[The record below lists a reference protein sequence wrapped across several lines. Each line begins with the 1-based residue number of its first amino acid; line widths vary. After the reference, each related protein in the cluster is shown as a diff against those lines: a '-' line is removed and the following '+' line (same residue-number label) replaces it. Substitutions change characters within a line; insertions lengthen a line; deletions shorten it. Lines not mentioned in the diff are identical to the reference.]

1 MSAFK
6 DIFIKQL
13 AERVL
18 ILKTIFKRI
27 LAVILSISMILGFTA
42 AFTVSAFAMKAPV
55 LEIKKISLDGNRL
68 VASINLTT
76 GSFNAIDIS
85 FKTAGLE
92 CVSIKDGS
100 DLHSDATT
108 GCDTNPAIG
117 VPNISIFSSEGYK
130 KQGEMYV
137 VTFNILSDEYSF
149 DLDVT
154 SCTITK
160 DDGNNA
166 DVTDSVAVVGA
177 IVVSAGETFES
188 GTCGKNVTYSLNKNT
203 GVLTIS
209 GTGEMADY
217 SSNLHSPFYKNK
229 KIKEVIIE
237 DGVTSIS
244 FSAFKGCSS
253 LTSVTISEG
262 VRFIDSSAF
271 ENCSSLTS
279 ITISEGVRIIGGSAF
294 EGCKSLTSITIPKSV
309 VSIGSY
315 AFYGCSSLTSV
326 TIPGGVTNIEPFTF
340 KNCSSLTSVTI
351 LEGVTSIGFNAFYNC
366 SSLVS
371 ITIPDGVTSIDFA
384 AFYNCSSLTSITI
397 PDSVTSINTNAF
409 MYCSS
414 LTSATIPE
422 GVTSIGSDAF
432 SYVNNIIYNGSLSGS
447 PWGAKCI
454 NGYIEDGLVYKDSS
468 KKELLGC
475 SSSRTESVSIPN
487 SVEKIGDRA
496 FYNCSNLVSITIPE
510 SVKNMGFQAFWMV
523 NNIIYNHTNSQA
535 RAKCINGYI
544 EDGLVYKDSSK
555 KELLGCSSSRTGSVS
570 IPNSVE
576 KIGDYAF
583 YNCSSLT
590 SITIPDGVMSIGS
603 DAFYNCSKW
612 TSVTIP
618 KNVTS
623 ISFSAF
629 KGCSSL
635 TSITIP
641 EGVTSIYEG
650 VFSGCRSLTS
660 VAILEGVTSIG
671 PSAFKDCESLI
682 SIAIPDSVTS
692 ISKSAFF
699 GCSSL
704 TSVTIP
710 KGITSINESVFSGCR
725 SLTSVTIPEGVT
737 SIGSNAFMHCS
748 SLTNVTIPEEVTSIG
763 SYAFYGCRDMT
774 SVTISKSVITISED
788 AFNICDDLKDVY
800 YRGSKEEWEK
810 ISIGSNNNYL
820 SNANIIYNY
829 QPDTPTDNLTF
840 GFSADGTLKI
850 SGSGEMGA
858 YEDQS
863 GFGWYGLRNEIKTVI
878 FDEGVTSIAAA
889 AFKGYENLSEVILCG
904 TITDIGASA
913 FENCGNLKF
922 VTFKSSP
929 AVGDN
934 AFKNHNGKLLIIGE
948 NNNGKRFANN
958 QNIKYLPVSYNSKKE
973 ALVFSKEITVYKDL
987 GYYFITDF
995 VRLHSQ
1001 AKYLYFERLVF
1012 DGVLNEGDID
1022 LSCVD
1027 DESNYLSFDGLYVS
1041 LVAVTEN
1048 GKEQISFEQMLN
1060 LMKEGKYDAFKFVIA
1075 GHEETPL
1082 DRINERFE
1090 NFFQDALK
1098 TVTRVINFFKR
1109 VFR

>member
-1 MSAFK
+1 
-6 DIFIKQL
+6 
-13 AERVL
+13 
-18 ILKTIFKRI
+18 
-27 LAVILSISMILGFTA
+27 MILGFTA

-117 VPNISIFSSEGYK
+117 VSNISIFSSEGYK

-188 GTCGKNVTYSLNKNT
+188 GTCGENVTYSLNKNT

-209 GTGEMADY
+209 GTGKMADY

-271 ENCSSLTS
+271 E
-279 ITISEGVRIIGGSAF
+279 
-294 EGCKSLTSITIPKSV
+294 GCKSLTSITIPKGV
-309 VSIGSY
+309 VSIGSS
-315 AFYGCSSLTSV
+315 AFENCSGLTSV
-326 TIPGGVTNIEPFTF
+326 
-340 KNCSSLTSVTI
+340 
-351 LEGVTSIGFNAFYNC
+351 
-366 SSLVS
+366 
-371 ITIPDGVTSIDFA
+371 
-384 AFYNCSSLTSITI
+384 TI
-397 PDSVTSINTNAF
+397 PDSVTSIDYQAFYYCSSLTSATIPKNVTSIGINAF

-414 LTSATIPE
+414 LTSVTVPE

-432 SYVNNIIYNGSLSGS
+432 LYVNNIIYNGSLSGS

-590 SITIPDGVMSIGS
+590 SITIPDGVTSIGNR
-603 DAFYNCSKW
+603 AFYNCSKW

-618 KNVTS
+618 KNVIS

-671 PSAFKDCESLI
+671 TSAFKDCESLI

-725 SLTSVTIPEGVT
+725 SLTS
-737 SIGSNAFMHCS
+737 
-748 SLTNVTIPEEVTSIG
+748 VTIPEEVTSIG

>member
-1 MSAFK
+1 
-6 DIFIKQL
+6 
-13 AERVL
+13 
-18 ILKTIFKRI
+18 
-27 LAVILSISMILGFTA
+27 MILGFTA

-188 GTCGKNVTYSLNKNT
+188 GTCGENVTYSLNKNT

-209 GTGEMADY
+209 GTGKMADY
-217 SSNLHSPFYKNK
+217 SSNRHSPFYKNK

-237 DGVTSIS
+237 DGVTSIGS
-244 FSAFKGCSS
+244 CAFEECIS
-253 LTSVTISEG
+253 LTSITIPEG
-262 VRFIDSSAF
+262 VTRIGSCAF
-271 ENCSSLTS
+271 YGCSSLTS
-279 ITISEGVRIIGGSAF
+279 ITISEGVRIIDSHAF
-294 EGCKSLTSITIPKSV
+294 YGCKSLTSITIPEGVASIGIYVFYGCSSLTSIAIPKGV
-309 VSIGSY
+309 TSIGSF
-315 AFYGCSSLTSV
+315 AFYGCSSLTSI
-326 TIPGGVTNIEPFTF
+326 TIP
-340 KNCSSLTSVTI
+340 
-351 LEGVTSIGFNAFYNC
+351 EGVTSIGNYVFY
-366 SSLVS
+366 
-371 ITIPDGVTSIDFA
+371 G
-384 AFYNCSSLTSITI
+384 CSSLTSIAIPKGVTSIGSSAFENCSGLTSVTI
-397 PDSVTSINTNAF
+397 PDSVTSIDYQAFYYCSSLTSATIPKNVTSIGINAF

-414 LTSATIPE
+414 LTSVTVPE
-422 GVTSIGSDAF
+422 GVAHIDSDAF

-590 SITIPDGVMSIGS
+590 SITIPDGVTSIGN

-629 KGCSSL
+629 KDCSSL

-671 PSAFKDCESLI
+671 TSAFKDCESLI

-692 ISKSAFF
+692 ISKSAFS

-710 KGITSINESVFSGCR
+710 EGVTSINESVFSGCR
-725 SLTSVTIPEGVT
+725 SLTSVTIPEG
-737 SIGSNAFMHCS
+737 
-748 SLTNVTIPEEVTSIG
+748 VTSIG

-840 GFSADGTLKI
+840 SFSADGTLKI
-850 SGSGEMGA
+850 SGSGEMQA
-858 YEDQS
+858 YEEQS

-878 FDEGVTSIAAA
+878 FDEGVTNIAAA

-948 NNNGKRFANN
+948 NNNGKRFASN

-1060 LMKEGKYDAFKFVIA
+1060 LMKEGKYDAFKFVID